1 MPIDPQIAAM
11 LAGAPEWPPV
21 RTVPVDQLREAVR
34 QSSTAMPGPDVTLA
48 SVEDRRIP
56 GPAGELPVRIYTP
69 EGDGPFPVI
78 VYFHGGGWVVGDLD
92 TQDMIARGLAA
103 GAGSVLISV
112 EYRLA
117 PEHPFPAAPDDAFAA
132 TRWAA
137 EHAVEIGGDADR
149 LAVAGDS
156 AGAVLACAVALQARD
171 CGGPKLRA
179 QVNFYG
185 SCNYPSE
192 STGSARE
199 FENGP
204 ILTKDDVDHFWSL
217 YLADPA
223 QQDDMRAS
231 PFRAESH
238 AGLPPIFV
246 GTAECDPSRDD
257 AEAYADKLR
266 AAGVEVDKRRYA
278 GMVHG
283 FVSWIGILPGARQA
297 VDDACAF
304 LKHQFAAVPA

>member
-11 LAGAPEWPPV
+11 FADAPEWPPV
-21 RTVPVDQLREAVR
+21 RTVPVDQLRAAVR
-34 QSSTAMPGPDVTLA
+34 QSSIAMPGPEVALA
-48 SVEDRRIP
+48 GVADRRIP
-56 GPAGELPVRIYTP
+56 GPAGDLPVRIYTP

-103 GAGSVLISV
+103 GAGSVLVSV
-112 EYRLA
+112 DYRLA
-117 PEHPFPAAPDDAFAA
+117 PEHPFPAAPEDAFAA

-137 EHAVEIGGDADR
+137 EHASASGGDPDR

-156 AGAVLACAVALQARD
+156 AGGVLACAVALMARD
-171 CGGPKLRA
+171 AGGPKLRA

-192 STGSARE
+192 LTESARE
-199 FENGP
+199 FEHGP
-204 ILTKDDVDHFWSL
+204 ILTADDIDYFWGL

-231 PFRAESH
+231 PYRAASH
-238 AGLPPIFV
+238 VGLPPIFV

-257 AEAYADKLR
+257 AEAYADKLQ
-266 AAGVEVDKRRYA
+266 AAGVEVEKRRYT

-283 FVSWIGILPGARQA
+283 FVSWIGILPGAAQA

>member
-1 MPIDPQIAAM
+1 
-11 LAGAPEWPPV
+11 
-21 RTVPVDQLREAVR
+21 
-34 QSSTAMPGPDVTLA
+34 MPGPDVTLA

-223 QQDDMRAS
+223 QPSSWVLPNAIPRGTMPRPMPTSCGRPAWRSTSGATPEWFMAS
-231 PFRAESH
+231 SRGLASCPAPVRRWTTPAPF
-238 AGLPPIFV
+238 
-246 GTAECDPSRDD
+246 
-257 AEAYADKLR
+257 
-266 AAGVEVDKRRYA
+266 
-278 GMVHG
+278 
-283 FVSWIGILPGARQA
+283 
-297 VDDACAF
+297 
-304 LKHQFAAVPA
+304 